1 MAQRPCVLLCALP
14 CALLLAALLSL
25 PLVVVREARADDVPG
40 GLAAELPPKVTSS
53 CPTEQQVHLQA
64 AAGAVRAAWMPQ
76 QRPEKQEVAG
86 VALDDDPRLL
96 AHLRRILG
104 DTPPRDWPKA
114 KKCQSALC
122 ALTAATGSQEVAL
135 WLLATGADGG
145 PVASLDQTPF
155 RGGPES
161 TWTDSEARLVSRA
174 LADLPPALRQRAGKL
189 RALRRLPDGQQLANN
204 PNALSL
210 RPGGKDGGT
219 ILLRDTVWRM
229 PLRQQR
235 EVIAHEVGHH
245 LEYAQGPG
253 YPISHS
259 KEWLAFSGWRQV
271 GQDPAAKDAWTT
283 DPRPSV
289 TNTGETVPSEEF
301 PDAVADFRY
310 NARLLRAHSEPRF
323 DFIKD
328 LYGGAT
334 YLTPRKNPALDAA
347 MLKLGGPLGAF
358 KDCGAM
364 VQRAWRKPGMPQ
376 AMLYTVQ
383 WKKSGS
389 SWTAWHRSAFVSH
402 SACVP
407 LVLEKLRELPA
418 FQDLACKQDD
428 EELWLDV
435 AARLENVFAAYAEA
449 AEEIEKASG
458 AGTAQQ
464 CVQRGDLTEACLD
477 GVKPAGDAQARRI
490 FAELLPGQSIQ
501 PDAVAGLRKQL
512 EAASVLAPPD
522 DELFQRFPAL
532 ASAPEFFGAC
542 LGGAF
547 EVSCYAGKPDTW
559 RFWVKLPPDNAVKG
573 FPNPVWN
580 LACHRDWA
588 AWLKSRG
595 ILVDINGALFDHFAY
610 LLKNQSGHSTDRFTA
625 QVLRPY
631 EDLRSQCGIPPG
643 TKATPEQ
650 QPCLEKLLGPR
661 LEGVVGPGQVAE
673 LARQLAGELR
683 GP

>member
-1 MAQRPCVLLCALP
+1 
-14 CALLLAALLSL
+14 
-25 PLVVVREARADDVPG
+25 
-40 GLAAELPPKVTSS
+40 
-53 CPTEQQVHLQA
+53 
-64 AAGAVRAAWMPQ
+64 MPQ
-76 QRPEKQEVAG
+76 QRPEKQEFEG
-86 VALDDDPRLL
+86 VTLNDDPRLL
-96 AHLRRILG
+96 AHLKRILG
-104 DTPPRDWPKA
+104 ETPPRDWPKA

-145 PVASLDQTPF
+145 PVASLDQTSF
-155 RGGPES
+155 KGGPES
-161 TWTDSEARLVSRA
+161 MWKESEARMVSRA
-174 LADLPPALRQRAGKL
+174 LADLPAALRQKASKL
-189 RALRRLPDGQQLANN
+189 RALRRLPDGQQLPPPN
-204 PNALSL
+204 PNALSV

-219 ILLRDTVWRM
+219 ILIRDTVWRM

-235 EVIAHEVGHH
+235 EVIAHELGHH
-245 LEYAQGPG
+245 LEYAQGAG

-271 GQDPAAKDAWTT
+271 GSDPAAKDAWTT
-283 DPRPSV
+283 DPRASV

-310 NARLLRAHSEPRF
+310 NARLLRAYNEPRF
-323 DFIKD
+323 NFIKD
-328 LYGGAT
+328 LYGGAD
-334 YLTPRKNPALDAA
+334 YQKPRKNPALDAA
-347 MLKLGGPLGAF
+347 FLKLGGPLGAF

-389 SWTAWHRSAFVSH
+389 SWTLWHRSAFVSH

-407 LVLEKLRELPA
+407 TVLEKLRDLPEWK
-418 FQDLACKQDD
+418 DLACKQDD

-435 AARLENVFAAYAEA
+435 AARLENVFASYAEA
-449 AEEIEKASG
+449 AEEIEKAAG

-464 CVQRGDLTEACLD
+464 CLQRGDLTEGCLD
-477 GVKPAGDAQARRI
+477 GVRPAGEAQARRI
-490 FAELLPGQSIQ
+490 FAEFLPGQSVQ

-522 DELFQRFPAL
+522 DELFQRFPSL
-532 ASAPEFFGAC
+532 ASGPEFFGAC

-547 EVSCYAGKPDTW
+547 EVSCYVGKPDTW

-573 FPNPVWN
+573 FPNPIWN

-588 AWLKSRG
+588 AWLRTKG
-595 ILVDINGALFDHFAY
+595 ILVDTSGALFDHFAY
-610 LLKNQSGHSTDRFTA
+610 LLKNQSAQATDRFIA
-625 QVLRPY
+625 QVLRPHD
-631 EDLRSQCGIPPG
+631 ELRTQCGIPNG

-650 QPCLEKLLGPR
+650 QPCLERLLAPR
-661 LEGVVGPGQVAE
+661 LEGIVAPGQIGE
-673 LARQLAGELR
+673 LARQLAAELR

>member
-1 MAQRPCVLLCALP
+1 MSLLCAV
-14 CALLLAALLSL
+14 LLTGLFAA
-25 PLVVVREARADDVPG
+25 PAARADDVPG
-40 GLAAELPPKVTSS
+40 GLAAELPPKLSS
-53 CPTEQQVHLQA
+53 ACPTEQQVHVQA
-64 AAGAVRAAWMPQ
+64 AADAVRAAWMPQ
-76 QRPEKQEVAG
+76 QRPEKQDVAG
-86 VALDDDPRLL
+86 VALNDDPRLL
-96 AHLRRILG
+96 AHLKRILG
-104 DTPPRDWPKA
+104 EVPPRDWPKA

-122 ALTAATGSQEVAL
+122 ALTAVTGSQEVAL
-135 WLLATGADGG
+135 WLLATGVDGG

-155 RGGPES
+155 QGGPES
-161 TWTDSEARLVSRA
+161 MWKESEARMVSRA
-174 LADLPPALRQRAGKL
+174 MADLPPALRTRAGKL
-189 RALRRLPDGQQLANN
+189 RALRRLPDGQQLPST

-219 ILLRDTVWRM
+219 ILIRDTVWRM

-245 LEYAQGPG
+245 LEYAQGAG

-271 GQDPAAKDAWTT
+271 GSDPAAKDAWTT
-283 DPRPSV
+283 DPHASI
-289 TNTGETVPSEEF
+289 TNTGETTPSEEF

-310 NARLLRAHSEPRF
+310 NARLLRAYNEPRF
-323 DFIKD
+323 NFIKD
-328 LYGGAT
+328 LYGGAD
-334 YLTPRKNPALDAA
+334 YRAPRKNPALDAA
-347 MLKLGGPLGAF
+347 LLKLGGPLGAF

-389 SWTAWHRSAFVSH
+389 SWLLFHRSAFVSH
-402 SACVP
+402 SACVGT
-407 LVLEKLRELPA
+407 VLEKLRELPEWK
-418 FQDLACKQDD
+418 DLACKQDD

-449 AEEIEKASG
+449 AEEIEKAAG
-458 AGTAQQ
+458 PGTAQQ
-464 CVQRGDLTEACLD
+464 CLQRGDLTEACLD
-477 GVKPAGDAQARRI
+477 GARPVGDAQARRV
-490 FAELLPGQSIQ
+490 FAEFLPGPASQQVQ
-501 PDAVAGLRKQL
+501 PDAIAALRKQL

-522 DELFQRFPAL
+522 EELFQRFPSL
-532 ASAPEFFGAC
+532 ASAPEFFGTC

-559 RFWVKLPPDNAVKG
+559 KFWVKVPPDNATKG

-580 LACHRDWA
+580 LACHRDFA
-588 AWLKSRG
+588 AYLKSKG
-595 ILVDINGALFDHFAY
+595 VLVDINGSLFDHFAY
-610 LLKNQSGHSTDRFTA
+610 LLKNQSGQYTDRFTA
-625 QVLRPY
+625 QVLRPHD
-631 EDLRSQCGIPPG
+631 ELRKQCGIPNG

-661 LEGVVGPGQVAE
+661 LEGIVGPGQVE
-673 LARQLAGELR
+673 GLAKQLAAELR